1 MPTAEVIAIGTELL
15 LGQIQDTNTAYI
27 ARTLNASGIDI
38 FRATMIGDNEKHIAA
53 VINETLQRADV
64 IITTGGLGPTVDD
77 PTRIAVALAYGVE
90 NVFRPELWEEIQ
102 ERFRAYGRAPSEN
115 NKRQAFLP
123 QGAVVI
129 HNPVGTAPAF
139 YVEKNGKILFSLPGV
154 PSEMKTLL
162 HDEVIPHILNKF
174 NLKSAI
180 VTRVLHSIGIGES
193 SVDELVAELET
204 LSNPTLGLAAHPGQV
219 DIRITAKARTRKE
232 AITLIEPVETKVREL
247 LGERIYGADET
258 GILDVVNG
266 LLKEHQLKLAILS
279 DSPNQVLA
287 DSIRELLDADLI
299 SDEKSTS
306 HIQTSSSEKL
316 GSFKNEL
323 VLKIS
328 EQNETG
334 QGVDLH
340 AELMNNNYEKLLR
353 FGGHGSLYRQW
364 AVNQILGFVR
374 EIIIKEKGGE

>member
-1 MPTAEVIAIGTELL
+1 MPIAEVIAIGTELL

-38 FRATMIGDNEKHIAA
+38 FRATMIGDNENRIAA
-53 VINETLQRADV
+53 VINETLQRADI

-77 PTRIAVALAYGVE
+77 PTRNAVALAYGVE
-90 NVFRPELWEEIQ
+90 NVYRAELWEEIQ
-102 ERFRAYGRAPSEN
+102 DRFRAYGRAPSEN
-115 NKRQAFLP
+115 NKRQAYLP

-139 YVEKNGKILFSLPGV
+139 FFERNGKLLFSLPGV

-174 NLKSAI
+174 KLESAI

-219 DIRITAKARTRKE
+219 DIRITAKAHTKE
-232 AITLIEPVETKVREL
+232 EALKLIEPVEIKVREL
-247 LGERIYGADET
+247 LRDRIYGADET
-258 GILDVVNG
+258 GILEVVNE
-266 LLKEHQLKLAILS
+266 LLKKNRLKLAIYS
-279 DSPNQVLA
+279 DPPNQELA
-287 DSIRELLDADLI
+287 DSIRELVDDEVI
-299 SDEKSTS
+299 SMENPVKQTPKSL
-306 HIQTSSSEKL
+306 SENPND
-316 GSFKNEL
+316 FQNEL
-323 VLKIS
+323 VLNIS
-328 EQNETG
+328 VQNETG
-334 QGVDLH
+334 QGVDLR

-364 AVNQILGFVR
+364 AINQLLGFVR
-374 EIIIKEKGGE
+374 EIIIKGIGGE

>member
-1 MPTAEVIAIGTELL
+1 MPIAEVIAIGTELL

-27 ARTLNASGIDI
+27 AHSLNASGIDI
-38 FRATMIGDNEKHIAA
+38 FRATMIGDNENRIAA
-53 VINETLQRADV
+53 VINETLERAD
-64 IITTGGLGPTVDD
+64 ILITTGGLGPTVDD
-77 PTRIAVALAYGVE
+77 PTRNAVSLAFGVE
-90 NVFRPELWEEIQ
+90 NLFRPELWEEIQ

-115 NKRQAFLP
+115 NKRQAYLP
-123 QGAVVI
+123 QGAIVI

-139 YVEKNGKILFSLPGV
+139 FIERKGRLLYSLPGV

-174 NLKSAI
+174 KLESAI

-219 DIRITAKARTRKE
+219 DIRITAKARTRDE
-232 AITLIEPVETKVREL
+232 ALRLIEPMEARVRQL
-247 LGERIYGADET
+247 MGSWIFGADET
-258 GILDVVNG
+258 NIVEVVKG
-266 LLKEHQLKLAILS
+266 LLKKKQVMIKVFADTPNQELS
-279 DSPNQVLA
+279 DS
-287 DSIRELLDADLI
+287 ICELLGAEVVSI
-299 SDEKSTS
+299 GNSSNHWQTSTS
-306 HIQTSSSEKL
+306 VMHDGFHQA
-316 GSFKNEL
+316 L
-323 VLKIS
+323 VLNIS
-328 EQNETG
+328 AQRGLG

-340 AELMNNNYEKLLR
+340 AELMNNNYNKPLR

-374 EIIIKEKGGE
+374 EIIIKEKGDE

>member
-1 MPTAEVIAIGTELL
+1 
-15 LGQIQDTNTAYI
+15 
-27 ARTLNASGIDI
+27 
-38 FRATMIGDNEKHIAA
+38 
-53 VINETLQRADV
+53 
-64 IITTGGLGPTVDD
+64 
-77 PTRIAVALAYGVE
+77 
-90 NVFRPELWEEIQ
+90 LWEEIQ
-102 ERFRAYGRAPSEN
+102 ERFRAYGHAPSEN

-232 AITLIEPVETKVREL
+232 ALTLIEPVETKVREL

-266 LLKEHQLKLAILS
+266 LLKEHQLKLAVLS
-279 DSPNQVLA
+279 DSPNQVLV
-287 DSIRELLDADLI
+287 DSIRKLLDADLI

>member
-1 MPTAEVIAIGTELL
+1 MPIAEVIAIGTELL

-38 FRATMIGDNEKHIAA
+38 FRSTMIGDNEKRIAA
-53 VINETLQRADV
+53 VINETLQRADIV
-64 IITTGGLGPTVDD
+64 ITTGGLGPTVDD
-77 PTRIAVALAYGVE
+77 PTRNAVALAYGVE
-90 NVFRPELWEEIQ
+90 NVYRTELWEEIQ
-102 ERFRAYGRAPSEN
+102 DRFRAYGRAPSEN
-115 NKRQAFLP
+115 NKRQAYLP

-139 YVEKNGKILFSLPGV
+139 FFERNGKLLFSLPGV

-162 HDEVIPHILNKF
+162 HNEVIPHILNIFK
-174 NLKSAI
+174 LESAI

-219 DIRITAKARTRKE
+219 DIRITAKAHTKE
-232 AITLIEPVETKVREL
+232 EALILIEPVEIKVREL
-247 LGERIYGADET
+247 LGDRIFGADET
-258 GILDVVNG
+258 GILEVVNG
-266 LLKEHQLKLAILS
+266 LLKKNRLRLAVYS
-279 DSPNQVLA
+279 DSPNQELA
-287 DSIRELLDADLI
+287 DSIRELVDNKIISMEKADNQ
-299 SDEKSTS
+299 T
-306 HIQTSSSEKL
+306 QTSFSDKPID
-316 GSFKNEL
+316 FQNEL
-323 VLKIS
+323 VLNIS
-328 EQNETG
+328 VQNETG

-340 AELMNNNYEKLLR
+340 AELMNNNFEKQLR

-374 EIIIKEKGGE
+374 EIIIKGIGE